1 VGVSPLSSSGHA
13 AGQAGRFLLLLH
25 WLAPI
30 ALGLAAVET
39 VAAAFFRS
47 PSTLRVALVLW
58 AFEAVFLLARSQAQ
72 RGSIDPALTSFCV
85 GLQVATLLAALIK
98 PALFPALA
106 FVPLLAV
113 AVALPLRAATEMW
126 RLIISS
132 WCVSVGVILV
142 GELSSRRMAPPDP
155 QIGFFRIGALA
166 TTLALVLL
174 LLWQFSKRLNDAL
187 ADTQAGNLA
196 LQQVLSEVKRAEE
209 QVKNLAYHDPLTGLP
224 NRLLCADRLRQAL
237 AQARRELSRLAVLYL
252 DLDQFKVINDS
263 LGHACGDTLLRI
275 VAGRLESSLRAGDT
289 VARLGGDEF
298 LLVLPGA
305 DEGAALRCTQK
316 VRESLRQPL
325 MFEGHELLVTAS
337 IGISLFPGDGQDAE
351 TLVKHADIAMYRS
364 KEAGRDRHA
373 FFLARMGSAA
383 TERLSLESG
392 LWRALSRAEFTLHY
406 QPILELAT
414 GRITAVEAL
423 IRWRHPEHGLVW
435 PEEFIPVAET
445 TGLIHPLTEWVLR
458 RVCAQAKE
466 WQRAGFPD
474 LVLAV
479 NLAPRELG
487 RADLVDQ
494 VARCLEESGLP
505 ARSLELE
512 ITESSAIQDAEL
524 TLATLRRLKGL
535 GVRLAMDDF
544 GVGYSSLSYL
554 KRFPLDTLK
563 IDEFLLREVDTEPE
577 DAAIVRAVIAMAHT
591 LKLSVVAEG
600 VETEDQRIFLS
611 QHGCDAVQGYFFSHP
626 VPVSECLELLMENAR
641 QAERLPRGARVLNWP
656 VA

>member
-1 VGVSPLSSSGHA
+1 MGASAPSSAEHA
-13 AGQAGRFLLLLH
+13 AGQAGRFQLLLR
-25 WLAPI
+25 WLVPI
-30 ALGLAAVET
+30 ALGVASVETLAA
-39 VAAAFFRS
+39 AYFRS
-47 PSTLRVALVLW
+47 PSALRIALVLW
-58 AFEAVFLLARSQAQ
+58 AYEAVFLLARSQAE
-72 RGSIDPALTSFCV
+72 RGRIDPALTSFCV
-85 GLQVATLLAALIK
+85 GLQVATLLAALIQ

-113 AVALPLRAATEMW
+113 AVALPHRAATELW

-132 WCVSVGVILV
+132 WCVSVGMILV
-142 GELSSRRMAPPDP
+142 GELSSHGVAPPDP
-155 QIGFFRIGALA
+155 QLGFLRIGALA

-209 QVKNLAYHDPLTGLP
+209 QVKSLAYHDPLTGLP

-237 AQARRELSRLAVLYL
+237 AQVRRERSRLAVLYL
-252 DLDQFKVINDS
+252 DLDHFKVVNDS

-275 VAGRLESSLRAGDT
+275 VAERLESSMRAGDT

-305 DEGAALRCTQK
+305 DEGAAMSCAEK
-316 VRESLRQPL
+316 VRGALGQPL
-325 MFEGHELLVTAS
+325 TVEGHELMVTAS
-337 IGISLFPGDGQDAE
+337 VGISLCPADGEDAE
-351 TLVKHADIAMYRS
+351 TLVKNADIAMYRA
-364 KEAGRDRHA
+364 KDQGRDRHA
-373 FFLARMGSAA
+373 FYLARMGSAA

-392 LWRALSRAEFTLHY
+392 LWRALSRHEFTLHY

-423 IRWRHPEHGLVW
+423 LRWRHPEHGLVW
-435 PEEFIPVAET
+435 PEDFIPVAET
-445 TGLIHPLTEWVLR
+445 TGLIHPMTDWVLR
-458 RVCAQAKE
+458 KVCAQAKE
-466 WQRAGFPD
+466 WQAGFPD
-474 LVLAV
+474 LVIAV

-487 RADLVDQ
+487 RADLVEQ
-494 VARCLEESGLP
+494 VARCLEESGLA
-505 ARSLELE
+505 ARFLELE

-524 TLATLRRLKGL
+524 TLATLRRLRRL

-563 IDEFLLREVDTEPE
+563 IDQFLLRDVDTEPE

-591 LKLSVVAEG
+591 LKLRVVAEG
-600 VETEDQRIFLS
+600 VETEDQRIFLA
-611 QHGCDAVQGYFFSHP
+611 QHGCDAVQGFFFSHP
-626 VPVSECLELLMENAR
+626 VPVNECLELLCENAR

-656 VA
+656 GA